1 MGVVSVY
8 IFFIF
13 LRSLKEGIGEWE
25 SLFLMFILQMVEM
38 LFLKVGE
45 RYLILSANKVRT
57 KYAIAMICLM
67 IQGFGL
73 DDLKVEN
80 SKM

>member
-1 MGVVSVY
+1 MGVFVFVY
-8 IFFIF
+8 TTSGRDVIF
-13 LRSLKEGIGEWE
+13 E
-25 SLFLMFILQMVEM
+25 SG
-38 LFLKVGE
+38 K